1 MIGRGDW
8 GLLRRL
14 LVPVIA
20 CLLKVQDT
28 HGVRLFTFKRRSV
41 CTINCNQSNNS
52 IHISK

>member
-14 LVPVIA
+14 SYGAIHV

-28 HGVRLFTFKRRSV
+28 HGVRLFYVKRTV
-41 CTINCNQSNNS
+41 VYNQLHYNS
-52 IHISK
+52 QVHQ